1 MRIWNVLVACLS
13 FGLLLS
19 TMSGSEESPYV
30 GLEQRAIKSLSA
42 DQIASL
48 RQGEGMG
55 FAMAAELNGYPGP
68 KHVLEMGEEIGL
80 TPLQREEAQL
90 VFDRMRASAIELG
103 EAIVA
108 GEAELDRLFSSGT
121 IDGRML
127 SEQVASIAALQGELR
142 TVHLAAHLEIA
153 DLLTAQQVESYVR
166 GRGYHSGTTE
176 KHSHEHGNHGR

>member
-1 MRIWNVLVACLS
+1 MRAWYVLVSCLS
-13 FGLLLS
+13 LGLLIP

-48 RQGEGMG
+48 REGEGMG
-55 FAMAAELNGYPGP
+55 LAMAAELNGYPGP
-68 KHVLEMGEEIGL
+68 KHVLAMGEEIGL
-80 TPLQREEAQL
+80 TDSQREEAQL
-90 VFDRMRASAIELG
+90 VFDRMRTSAIELG

-121 IDGRML
+121 IDARML

-142 TVHLAAHLEIA
+142 AVHLAAHLEIA
-153 DLLTAQQVESYVR
+153 DLLSEEQIESYVR

-176 KHSHEHGNHGR
+176 SRSHEHGNHGR